1 MTTELP
7 SFTVMAD
14 SDAFLYIPKSL
25 EILKFD
31 RLQRDAKQCYRTKTS
46 IVSIVLVVDNTMSTI
61 QLYDVTALF
70 AVFLQTSKR
79 QYLRRF
85 GEPAACPLSVG
96 SAMHFNWKGVEFALG
111 RLALK
116 YCLITRGCIQAT
128 DGLVTWSKEAA
139 LEQRRRDKASPN
151 WNSTGVATCKK

>member
-1 MTTELP
+1 MLLYQN
-7 SFTVMAD
+7 FHCTVM
-14 SDAFLYIPKSL
+14 
-25 EILKFD
+25 
-31 RLQRDAKQCYRTKTS
+31 
-46 IVSIVLVVDNTMSTI
+46 LVVDNTMSTI
-61 QLYDVTALF
+61 KLCVVRASF
-70 AVFLQTSKR
+70 AVFFQTSKH
-79 QYLRRF
+79 QYLGRF

-128 DGLVTWSKEAA
+128 DGLVTRPKEAA